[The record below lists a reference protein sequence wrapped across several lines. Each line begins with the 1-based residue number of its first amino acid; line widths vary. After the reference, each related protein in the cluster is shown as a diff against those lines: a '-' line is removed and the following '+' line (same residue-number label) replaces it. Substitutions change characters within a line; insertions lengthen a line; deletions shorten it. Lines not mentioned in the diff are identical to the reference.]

1 MAREPRPI
9 GFNLFEMNCVRHLGL
24 AATFSTTDEPP
35 FAFARRASTLDRLR
49 GGRFGWNIVTSY
61 LPDAPRNFGLPDE
74 VAHDERYAIVEE
86 FLDVVDK
93 LSEGLWDDDI
103 AADREQRVAT
113 VPGRVR
119 GINHAGERN
128 RVEGPVP
135 SALHASAVAGG

>member
-49 GGRFGWNIVTSY
+49 GGRFDWNIVTSY
-61 LPDAPRNFGLPDE
+61 LPDE

>member
-49 GGRFGWNIVTSY
+49 GGRFDWNIVTSY
-61 LPDAPRNFGLPDE
+61 LPDE

-86 FLDVVDK
+86 FPDVVDK

-128 RVEGPVP
+128 RVERPVP
-135 SALHASAVAGG
+135 SALHASAVARG

>member
-49 GGRFGWNIVTSY
+49 GGRFDWNIVTSY
-61 LPDAPRNFGLPDE
+61 LPDE

-128 RVEGPVP
+128 RVERPVP

>member
-49 GGRFGWNIVTSY
+49 GGRFDWNIVTSY
-61 LPDAPRNFGLPDE
+61 LPDE

-103 AADREQRVAT
+103 AADRERRVAA

-128 RVEGPVP
+128 RVERPVP

>member
-49 GGRFGWNIVTSY
+49 GGRFDWNIVTSY
-61 LPDAPRNFGLPDE
+61 LPDE

-103 AADREQRVAT
+103 AADREQRVAA

-128 RVEGPVP
+128 RVERPVP

>member
-61 LPDAPRNFGLPDE
+61 LPDE

>member
-9 GFNLFEMNCVRHLGL
+9 GFNLFAMSGVRHLGL

-61 LPDAPRNFGLPDE
+61 LPDE

>member
-49 GGRFGWNIVTSY
+49 GGRFDWNIVTSY
-61 LPDAPRNFGLPDE
+61 LPDE

-135 SALHASAVAGG
+135 SALHASAVARG

>member
-49 GGRFGWNIVTSY
+49 GGRFDWNIVTSY
-61 LPDAPRNFGLPDE
+61 LPDE

-128 RVEGPVP
+128 RVERPVP
-135 SALHASAVAGG
+135 SALHASAVARG

>member
-49 GGRFGWNIVTSY
+49 GGRFDWNIVTSY
-61 LPDAPRNFGLPDE
+61 LPDE

-113 VPGRVR
+113 VPGRGR

-128 RVEGPVP
+128 RVERPVP